1 MKSIGTLKIIPLRK
15 SFKAKSR
22 NQSSN
27 KERLN
32 NKPDRF
38 DQVYSA
44 KTNKIKETFT
54 YSHGIKVNLTFS
66 KDQDIEVLIAN
77 EEGIYP
83 QKGERQRIHQIYS
96 SEARSIVL
104 SIIPIEHLIINSLGE
119 CIPILTNKET
129 SDILELDLSIN
140 EVLYKGIINKK
151 EIQKIFIDG
160 KNYWNPDLKTFIILD
175 CTPD

>member
-1 MKSIGTLKIIPLRK
+1 MKSIGTLKIISLPK

-27 KERLN
+27 KEKLN

-38 DQVYSA
+38 DQV
-44 KTNKIKETFT
+44 
-54 YSHGIKVNLTFS
+54 
-66 KDQDIEVLIAN
+66 
-77 EEGIYP
+77 
-83 QKGERQRIHQIYS
+83 YS

-160 KNYWNPDLKTFIILD
+160 QNYWNPDLKTFIILD

>member
-1 MKSIGTLKIIPLRK
+1 M
-15 SFKAKSR
+15 
-22 NQSSN
+22 
-27 KERLN
+27 
-32 NKPDRF
+32 
-38 DQVYSA
+38 
-44 KTNKIKETFT
+44 IKETFT

-66 KDQDIEVLIAN
+66 KDQDIGVLIAN

-129 SDILELDLSIN
+129 SDILELDLRIN

-160 KNYWNPDLKTFIILD
+160 QNYWNPDLKTFSILD

>member
-1 MKSIGTLKIIPLRK
+1 M
-15 SFKAKSR
+15 
-22 NQSSN
+22 
-27 KERLN
+27 
-32 NKPDRF
+32 
-38 DQVYSA
+38 
-44 KTNKIKETFT
+44 IKETFT

-151 EIQKIFIDG
+151 EIQKNLHWWSKLLEPRS
-160 KNYWNPDLKTFIILD
+160 KNIHHFRLYTRLKHTKKTWSILQVFLFLY
-175 CTPD
+175 

>member
-1 MKSIGTLKIIPLRK
+1 M
-15 SFKAKSR
+15 
-22 NQSSN
+22 
-27 KERLN
+27 
-32 NKPDRF
+32 
-38 DQVYSA
+38 
-44 KTNKIKETFT
+44 IKETFT

-83 QKGERQRIHQIYS
+83 QKGEKQRIHQIYS

-104 SIIPIEHLIINSLGE
+104 SIIQNLIINSLGE
-119 CIPILTNKET
+119 YIPILTNKET

>member
-1 MKSIGTLKIIPLRK
+1 M
-15 SFKAKSR
+15 
-22 NQSSN
+22 
-27 KERLN
+27 
-32 NKPDRF
+32 
-38 DQVYSA
+38 
-44 KTNKIKETFT
+44 IKETFT

-119 CIPILTNKET
+119 CIPI
-129 SDILELDLSIN
+129 N

>member
-1 MKSIGTLKIIPLRK
+1 MSRPMVSYLKPN
-15 SFKAKSR
+15 FA
-22 NQSSN
+22 
-27 KERLN
+27 
-32 NKPDRF
+32 D
-38 DQVYSA
+38 
-44 KTNKIKETFT
+44 
-54 YSHGIKVNLTFS
+54 
-66 KDQDIEVLIAN
+66 
-77 EEGIYP
+77 
-83 QKGERQRIHQIYS
+83 
-96 SEARSIVL
+96 EARSIVL

>member
-1 MKSIGTLKIIPLRK
+1 M
-15 SFKAKSR
+15 
-22 NQSSN
+22 
-27 KERLN
+27 
-32 NKPDRF
+32 
-38 DQVYSA
+38 
-44 KTNKIKETFT
+44 IKETFT

-104 SIIPIEHLIINSLGE
+104 SIIPM
-119 CIPILTNKET
+119 
-129 SDILELDLSIN
+129 
-140 EVLYKGIINKK
+140 LYKGIINKK

-160 KNYWNPDLKTFIILD
+160 QNYWNPDLKTFIILD